1 MPCCIAVCDAAAAMR
16 LALFLASLPARTLP
30 PLTQW
35 RDPDHL
41 IRACCLL
48 AEALPPT
55 ASVVP
60 LIVSLN
66 CLNSSGSTWCVCGGD
81 CAWEDRSVVCV
92 CVCVHERTDQWSEEV
107 RTRGDDRRKK
117 ESDNAL
123 MDSP

>member
-66 CLNSSGSTWCVCGGD
+66 CLNSSGSTWGRG
-81 CAWEDRSVVCV
+81 E
-92 CVCVHERTDQWSEEV
+92 VHDRTDQWDKV
-107 RTRGDDRRKK
+107 CVC
-117 ESDNAL
+117 A
-123 MDSP
+123 